1 MTTTETN
8 VRGDVATGWE
18 RVADVLRFS
27 LDNGQEIGAAVAV
40 YQDGVPVVDI
50 WGGVADAR
58 SGRTWQHETL
68 ACVFSAS
75 KGLAAICAHMLVQ
88 RGQLDLDAPVAR
100 YWPEFAGGGKADLL
114 VRWLLTHQAGLPFVD
129 QDMTL
134 DDLGADGGIVRA
146 LEAQTP
152 YWEPGTAYGYHAVTF
167 GMLVGELVHRVSG
180 KTLTQFLHHEVVAPL
195 GLNLVLGLPE
205 DASVDLARMG
215 LNPPPP
221 DFVAQHG
228 EWVLELV
235 ERHRRAISLGGALP
249 HALVTGEEGDF
260 NDRRVLALELG
271 GSNVVSDA
279 KSLARA
285 YAATVSEVDGVRL
298 LTDETAAACSPIR
311 TAGTPPFGLPAE
323 LVATAPPGG
332 FGLGFMYGEM
342 VGPSSFGHPG
352 AGGAIGFADLDAR
365 LSFGYVTNKMG
376 GEGDDRAA
384 RLIGAVKDILADR

>member
-8 VRGDVATGWE
+8 VSGDVATGWE
-18 RVADVLRFS
+18 RVADILQSS
-27 LDNGQEIGAAVAV
+27 LDDGREVGAAVAV

-58 SGRTWQHETL
+58 SGRAWQRSTL

-75 KGLAAICAHMLVQ
+75 KGLTAICAHMLVQ
-88 RGQLDLDAPVAR
+88 RGELDLDAPVAR
-100 YWPEFAGGGKADLL
+100 YWPEFAGGGKADTK
-114 VRWLLTHQAGLPFVD
+114 VRWLLTHQTGLPFVD

-134 DDLGADGGIVRA
+134 DDLRVGGRLVRA
-146 LEAQTP
+146 LEAQVP
-152 YWEPGTAYGYHAVTF
+152 HWEPGTAYGYHAVTF
-167 GMLVGELVHRVSG
+167 GTLVGELIHRVSG
-180 KTLTQFLHHEVVAPL
+180 KTLAQFLRDEVITPL
-195 GLNLVLGLPE
+195 GLNTALGLPE
-205 DASVDLARMG
+205 DASVDLAHMG

-221 DFVAQHG
+221 DFVALHG

-249 HALVTGEEGDF
+249 HALVTGEAGDF
-260 NDRRVLALELG
+260 NDRRVLALEVG

-279 KSLARA
+279 RSLARA

-298 LTDETAAACSPIR
+298 LTDEAATACAPIH
-311 TAGTPPFGLPAE
+311 TNGTPPFGLPAE

-332 FGLGFMYGEM
+332 FGLGFMYNEM
-342 VGPSSFGHPG
+342 VGPTSFGHPG

-365 LSFGYVTNKMG
+365 LSFGYVTSKMG

-384 RLIGAVKDILADR
+384 RLISEVKKALADR